1 MTDDSRVK
9 FKNPPVI
16 EAWIEFR
23 FSFKDEV
30 PYWDE
35 LKAQAFVN
43 DYFEGRFRVDS
54 FLGRTEFTLSASE
67 GRPPALTSSKVTFER
82 ARATNTDSDRY
93 VQVGRDTL
101 IYNLLRKEKDWPEYH
116 SLRDEAMDAYGK
128 FIQFL
133 RPMAL
138 QHIALHYR
146 DLVIVPLQGEQKI
159 KLENYFNICPEVPE
173 QKFGD
178 MSNFMVALTL
188 PETWESGVLNLTI
201 QSDPQV
207 PSPEHSNEG
216 RFRWDWHIF
225 PKSSIRS
232 LDKDTITSWLD
243 QAHNDLFQ
251 AFLSAFTKKGLG
263 LFK

>member
-1 MTDDSRVK
+1 MTGDSRVK
-9 FKNPPVI
+9 FNNPPVI

-23 FSFKDEV
+23 FSFKDEI

-35 LKAQAFVN
+35 VKAQAFIA
-43 DYFEGRFRVDS
+43 DYFEGRFHVDS
-54 FLGRTEFTLSASE
+54 FLGRTEFTISASG
-67 GRPPALTSSKVTFER
+67 GRPAFTQSKVIFER
-82 ARATNTDSDRY
+82 VRATNEYSDRY

-116 SLRDEAMDAYGK
+116 SLRDDAMDSYDK

-146 DLVIVPLQGEQKI
+146 DLVIVPLQDKQRVRLGD
-159 KLENYFNICPEVPE
+159 YFTIFPEVPE
-173 QKFGD
+173 RKFGD

-188 PETWESGVLNLTI
+188 PETWRSGVLNLMV
-201 QSDPQV
+201 QSDPPV
-207 PSPEHSNEG
+207 PSPEHPNEG
-216 RFRWDWHIF
+216 RFRWDWHIS
-225 PKSSIRS
+225 PKSSIGS
-232 LDKDTITSWLD
+232 LDKDTITTWLD
-243 QAHNDLFQ
+243 QAHDDLFQ
-251 AFLSAFTKKGLG
+251 AFLSAFTQNGLG